1 MTDEQMIEL
10 LEETRSKAQAM
21 RDVLEGYE
29 LKIRDIEPP
38 RADSVDLNVTTT
50 DVVEFIYN
58 AKIELDQA
66 IESIDTILK
75 PPATTGGK

>member
-50 DVVEFIYN
+50 DVTEFIYN

-75 PPATTGGK
+75 PPATTEDK

>member
-29 LKIRDIEPP
+29 LKIRDIDPP

-50 DVVEFIYN
+50 DVAEFIYN

-75 PPATTGGK
+75 PPATTEGR

>member
-1 MTDEQMIEL
+1 MTDEQIIEL
-10 LEETRSKAQAM
+10 LEETRSEARTM

-75 PPATTGGK
+75 PPATTEGR

>member
-29 LKIRDIEPP
+29 LKIRDIDPP

-50 DVVEFIYN
+50 DVAEFIYN
-58 AKIELDQA
+58 AKIGLDQA
-66 IESIDTILK
+66 IESIDTILE
-75 PPATTGGK
+75 PPATTEDK

>member
-50 DVVEFIYN
+50 DVAEFIYN

-66 IESIDTILK
+66 LESIDTILK
-75 PPATTGGK
+75 PPATTEDK

>member
-50 DVVEFIYN
+50 DVAEFIYN

-75 PPATTGGK
+75 PPATTEDK

>member
-75 PPATTGGK
+75 PPATTEDR

>member
-1 MTDEQMIEL
+1 MTDEQIIEL

-29 LKIRDIEPP
+29 LKIRDIDPP

-75 PPATTGGK
+75 PPATTEDK

>member
-1 MTDEQMIEL
+1 
-10 LEETRSKAQAM
+10 M

-58 AKIELDQA
+58 AKIELDQTV
-66 IESIDTILK
+66 ESIDAILES
-75 PPATTGGK
+75 PTTKEGK

>member
-75 PPATTGGK
+75 PPATTEDK